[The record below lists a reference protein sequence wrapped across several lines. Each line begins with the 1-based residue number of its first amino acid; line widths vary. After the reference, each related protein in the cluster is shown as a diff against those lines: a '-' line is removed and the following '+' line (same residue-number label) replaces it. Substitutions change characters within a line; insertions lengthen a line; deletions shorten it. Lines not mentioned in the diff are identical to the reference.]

1 MSTLSILQMN
11 WKKVI
16 PPGLSLILSDLAL
29 TVLLNTLRNATAF
42 RLLTLKTQR
51 WTLCM
56 TLVAS
61 CWAVNVSMVNSQEMR
76 GMRLAT
82 ECDYRRPYMA
92 NTTWLKPSFFRHTV
106 SDAGWSF
113 GRKLGMWYLPKWNFQ
128 GIMLKVDNG
137 FESAVESC
145 RLQVRATTPDFVEWV
160 GDIVG
165 RVWQLVEHS
174 SVGESKFIRVK
185 LGGHLRK
192 VQLLW

>member
-1 MSTLSILQMN
+1 M
-11 WKKVI
+11 
-16 PPGLSLILSDLAL
+16 L
-29 TVLLNTLRNATAF
+29 TVFQNILRNTISC
-42 RLLTLKTQR
+42 RCLTSKIHCR
-51 WTLCM
+51 TLCM

-165 RVWQLVEHS
+165 RVWQLVERS
-174 SVGESKFIRVK
+174 SVGESKFIRIK
-185 LGGHLRK
+185 LGGHLRE